1 MVLQVLLLMPIRTIM
16 NYQYRHGSSLTVA
29 TKTLYADGGMTRYYQ
44 GMTAALVQ
52 GNTSIQVTLHARLT
66 SNSQVQSH
74 ALVTPRLML
83 AYWHY
88 CSRMGTSR
96 DYHHQS
102 RPSLRLP
109 AQLLSG

>member
-52 GNTSIQVTLHARLT
+52 GKTSYQVILHGRLT
-66 SNSQVQSH
+66 SNSQVQLH
-74 ALVTPRLML
+74 ALVTLRLML

-88 CSRMGTSR
+88 CSQTVTSR
-96 DYHHQS
+96 DYHHPLKPFS
-102 RPSLRLP
+102 RPLAPPR
-109 AQLLSG
+109 SG

>member
-52 GNTSIQVTLHARLT
+52 GKPPYIVTLHERLT
-66 SNSQVQSH
+66 FNPQDQLH
-74 ALVTPRLML
+74 ASVIPRLML
-83 AYWHY
+83 AYWRC
-88 CSRMGTSR
+88 CSQMVTSR

-102 RPSLRLP
+102 KPSLRLP
-109 AQLLSG
+109 AQPLSG

>member
-52 GNTSIQVTLHARLT
+52 GKITYQVTLHGRLT
-66 SNSQVQSH
+66 YNSQVQLH
-74 ALVTPRLML
+74 ASETPRPML
-83 AYWHY
+83 VYWHY
-88 CSRMGTSR
+88 CSQMVTSR

-102 RPSLRLP
+102 KPFLRLP
-109 AQLLSG
+109 AQPLSG